1 MASLAVESRRVLPL
15 AALRGLNVRSDA
27 KGALRLAMHLG
38 LIAASGGLVFAAVGP
53 VAAMLAMTLHGI
65 VLVALFAPMHE
76 GVHYTAFK
84 HRRTNEIVA
93 WLAGTVF
100 FNNASLYRQFHYAHH
115 KWCQDAARDPE
126 RALATPDSPGRYWLT
141 VSGLPYWRARLTMLA
156 AAARGDYSAMWYVGE
171 HAQAGVTR
179 SVRLQ
184 LALYAAVALGAVAVG
199 STAPLLY
206 WLGPVLLGMPFLRAY
221 LLAEHTGC
229 SEDDNGL
236 TNTRTTLT
244 LWPVRLLMWNMPFH
258 AEHHLYPSIPFHAL
272 PRAHAL
278 VRDRLA
284 HLGPGYVAVNRE
296 IYADAR
302 QAV

>member
-27 KGALRLAMHLG
+27 KGAARLAVHLG
-38 LIAASGGLVFAAVGP
+38 L
-53 VAAMLAMTLHGI
+53 VAATGTMIYAAGGAAATAAAMVLHGI

-93 WLAGTVF
+93 WLAGIVF

-115 KWCQDAARDPE
+115 KWCQDPARDPE
-126 RALATPDSPGRYWLT
+126 RMLTKPESPARYWYT
-141 VSGLPYWRARLTMLA
+141 VSGLPYWRARLVMLSN
-156 AAARGDYSAMWYVGE
+156 AARGDYAKMWYVPE
-171 HAQAGVTR
+171 HARPGVTR
-179 SVRLQ
+179 SVRAQ
-184 LALYAAVALGAVAVG
+184 LAAYALVAAAAAGLGSG
-199 STAPLLY
+199 APLLY
-206 WLGPVLLGMPFLRAY
+206 WIGPVVLGMPFLRAY

-244 LWPVRLLMWNMPFH
+244 VWPVRLLMWNMPFH
-258 AEHHLYPSIPFHAL
+258 AEHHLYPSIPFH
-272 PRAHAL
+272 
-278 VRDRLA
+278 RLA
-284 HLGPGYVAVNRE
+284 
-296 IYADAR
+296 AR
-302 QAV
+302 A